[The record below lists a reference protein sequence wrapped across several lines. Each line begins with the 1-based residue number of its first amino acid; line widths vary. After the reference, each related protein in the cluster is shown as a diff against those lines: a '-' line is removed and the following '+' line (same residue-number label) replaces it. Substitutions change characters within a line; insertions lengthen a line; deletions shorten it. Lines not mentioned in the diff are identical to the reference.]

1 MSIKIEQVN
10 VKSLGPLNDFPC
22 TFKQVN
28 LIYGHNEQGKTYLV
42 EFIYRSLFK
51 NLSLNLRDTTGSGQ
65 VIVSGLEDKET
76 LFSPANKNI
85 KLEDFWEEDLPGL
98 PRDFSK
104 LLVVKGA
111 DLDFSS
117 SSTAGID
124 DKILKEFLS
133 GEGLLEMIGSKISA
147 TERKATYENGKIS
160 GPKLGLVKEYYE
172 AQTRIKQIDDAM
184 LDVNE
189 NISGGKRFELKQK
202 IEDIKDQKEEQEQAR
217 CHLAFTIAG
226 QMSDLK
232 EQLDSLPE
240 DLINSA
246 DKLIMTHKQKKEE
259 LEKKQLEMEENR
271 EKSKNYLWLESA
283 VAGYQK
289 LLLTGT
295 VSKLRSGVIWLVLTV
310 IAAALAVLLV
320 FLRQPYFGVGM
331 ILLAVLFGYLHLGAL
346 KHRLTNATQLSEIEK
361 ITKDYQERFGGSAN
375 VQEATLVSKLKE
387 LQPAYYAIDQ
397 LTKDIQTLI
406 GDLSDLEKG
415 IDDDL
420 KKLPS
425 IKNKKGDW
433 QSTINS
439 LQEKMSNLD
448 AELRKKENEWSKL
461 DIDESDYLPDPAT
474 VQYDATT
481 LINLTNDL
489 QAYEDQIGE
498 IEEEVRGLKQVICT
512 LTRHDINTSWED
524 LVEVLVNKRDE
535 EVNRYKGITA
545 DLIARITVNEV
556 LNELREIEQERIE
569 DGLSSSAICQALF
582 ATTGH
587 YDRVEKE
594 DGELYVADSY
604 GRYRVA
610 DLSTGAREQVLLG
623 LRIGF
628 AAMLLAGTPLF
639 LILDDAFQH
648 SDWRRRER
656 LVKKLFDL
664 SKEGWQIIY
673 FTMDDHIRQLFE
685 ENAKKAGKVQY
696 QTIELPEMN

>member
-22 TFKQVN
+22 TFKQIN

-51 NLSLNLRDTTGSGQ
+51 NISLNLRGITGSGQ
-65 VIVSGLEDKET
+65 VIVSGLEDKKT
-76 LFSPANKNI
+76 LFSPANKKL

-133 GEGLLEMIGSKISA
+133 GEGLLEEIGSRITS
-147 TERKATYENGKIS
+147 TESSATYENGIILGQKR
-160 GPKLGLVKEYYE
+160 GLVKDYYE

-189 NISGGKRFELKQK
+189 NISGGKRFELKQNMEALK
-202 IEDIKDQKEEQEQAR
+202 NQKEEQEQAKR
-217 CHLAFTIAG
+217 HLAYNLAG
-226 QMSDLK
+226 QISDLK
-232 EQLDSLPE
+232 EQLEFLPE
-240 DLINSA
+240 DLINSV
-246 DKLIMTHKQKKEE
+246 DKLIMTHKQKKDE
-259 LEKKQLEMEENR
+259 LEKKKIDIENNR

-289 LLLTGT
+289 LIQTGA
-295 VSKLRSGVIWLVLTV
+295 VSNARSGLIWLVFSMLAT
-310 IAAALAVLLV
+310 ALAVLFV
-320 FLRQPYFGVGM
+320 FLQQPYFIVGM
-331 ILLAVLFGYLHLGAL
+331 ILLAVLFGYLHLGSL
-346 KHRLTNATQLSEIEK
+346 RRSLNNATQLSEIEK
-361 ITKDYQERFGGSAN
+361 IAKDFQERFVGSNN
-375 VQEATLVSKLKE
+375 VQEATLVAKLKE
-387 LQPAYYAIDQ
+387 LQPAYFSIDQ

-406 GDLSDLEKG
+406 EELSDFEKV
-415 IDDDL
+415 INDDL

-425 IKNKKGDW
+425 IENKNDDW

-439 LQEKMSNLD
+439 LQEKTSKLD
-448 AELRKKENEWSKL
+448 SELRKKENEWSKL
-461 DIDESDYLPDPAT
+461 DIEESDYSPDPAA

-481 LINLTNDL
+481 LINLTNTL
-489 QAYEDQIGE
+489 QAYEDK
-498 IEEEVRGLKQVICT
+498 IEETEKEVSGLKQVICT
-512 LTRHDINTSWED
+512 LTRQDINISWED
-524 LVEVLVNKRDE
+524 LIEVLVNKRDE
-535 EVNRYKGITA
+535 EVNRYKEITA
-545 DLIARITVNEV
+545 DIIARIKVNEV
-556 LNELREIEQERIE
+556 LNDLRTIEQERIE
-569 DGLSSSAICQALF
+569 EGLSSNSICQALF

-594 DGELYVADSY
+594 GGELYVSDSY

-628 AAMLLAGTPLF
+628 ADMLLVGTPLF

-648 SDWRRRER
+648 SDWERRDR

-673 FTMDDHIRQLFE
+673 FTMDDHIRSLFE
-685 ENAKKAGKVQY
+685 SNATNTGNDQY
-696 QTIELPEMN
+696 QTVLLPGMN